1 VQNSTDVRWSLVTG
15 AALAWRCWD
24 GEYVIH
30 HALSNDT
37 HRLTEL
43 AGRALLALQRTG
55 ALDLDSLARE
65 CGEACEELG
74 ETLAA
79 LAELDLIARC

>member
-1 VQNSTDVRWSLVTG
+1 VR
-15 AALAWRCWD
+15 RWD
-24 GEYVIH
+24 GEYVVH

-43 AGRALLALQRTG
+43 AGRALLVLKHMG
-55 ALDLDSLARE
+55 ALDPDSLARE
-65 CGEACEELG
+65 CGVDREELD

-79 LAELDLIARC
+79 LAEVNLIVRC